1 MEPSPHIELFYAYAI
16 QNYTE
21 INELFTALEENQET
35 KIQRSDSR
43 TAHATGKIGHQQPQH
58 QHRPAIDRPCEGQ
71 GSCCGNL
78 CFREHGSCGPSLD

>member
-35 KIQRSDSR
+35 KALMDALFINFSGYYS
-43 TAHATGKIGHQQPQH
+43 G
-58 QHRPAIDRPCEGQ
+58 
-71 GSCCGNL
+71 
-78 CFREHGSCGPSLD
+78 